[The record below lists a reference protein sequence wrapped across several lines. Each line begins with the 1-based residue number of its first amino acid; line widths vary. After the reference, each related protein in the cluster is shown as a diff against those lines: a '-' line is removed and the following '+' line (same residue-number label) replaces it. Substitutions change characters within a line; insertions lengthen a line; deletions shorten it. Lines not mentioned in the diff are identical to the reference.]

1 MIDCGADW
9 LGKIR
14 RIAPEAIL
22 LTHAHPDHGAGLAKG
37 APCCVYVIPET
48 WNLLRRYP
56 IELHKM
62 RPWSVMTI
70 GGLKFQA
77 IPVQHSIRAPAVAYR
92 VSGKHARFFYVP
104 DIAALPRGTAALRGV
119 HLYIGDGATLSR
131 SMVRKRNG
139 RLIGHAPIIEQLRWC
154 EAAGVRSAIFTHC
167 GSEIVGGPRAASSL
181 AKRGNAFSHREGD
194 LDFSIFRCWQV
205 CPVLWIK
212 RASEAYADRMGI
224 RKAMLAWPSLESPL
238 NIHWNDRYRRFLHD
252 DFAESIAFQFSDP
265 HADSRQRFSS
275 AADARPVRPVESY
288 DRCGLTRVS
297 TDIRNCPLGDT
308 KNCPWH

>member
-167 GSEIVGGPRAASSL
+167 GSEIVGGQTRQLNANIKQLGREHGIDAGIAAD
-181 AKRGNAFSHREGD
+181 KDNF
-194 LDFSIFRCWQV
+194 IFRAGKFVQTRDRR
-205 CPVLWIK
+205 PRK
-212 RASEAYADRMGI
+212 RASAT
-224 RKAMLAWPSLESPL
+224 PSV
-238 NIHWNDRYRRFLHD
+238 
-252 DFAESIAFQFSDP
+252 A
-265 HADSRQRFSS
+265 
-275 AADARPVRPVESY
+275 
-288 DRCGLTRVS
+288 
-297 TDIRNCPLGDT
+297 
-308 KNCPWH
+308 